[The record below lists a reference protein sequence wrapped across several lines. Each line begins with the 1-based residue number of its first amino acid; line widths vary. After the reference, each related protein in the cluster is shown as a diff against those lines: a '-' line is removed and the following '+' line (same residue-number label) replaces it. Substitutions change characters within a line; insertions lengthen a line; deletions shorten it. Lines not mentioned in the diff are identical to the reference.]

1 MSNIY
6 TLSVKSLSNEIKGSE
21 ILNSNNI
28 FVFFSPPNITLDH
41 KYNNYI
47 MNALK
52 NDLQNNF
59 TNLINNIKTNGINRN
74 EIINFEKEL
83 HKKVSKNML
92 SELYNKWRNNRNE
105 SFLGFLQK
113 NNNELKSVLL
123 EKLLDNFQNDIQIME
138 GGLSNSLNNKISNY
152 FDNNNENMDIQLF
165 IYTNKNNIPIHDLNF
180 NTEFNDNLVKGGL
193 YNSQISLESKTKDI
207 INDPSV
213 NEIKKNFSNKDFDQ
227 NYTSERFNTWYN
239 NLFSSTILPEKE
251 SLKTLLT
258 KKNSNMNIKSSKLYS
273 DINTKVN
280 NSVVLCF
287 FHKNTDNKNIKPSVN
302 LEKKIKSIYKDQN
315 ILLNLNTKN
324 RLVINNNLIS
334 VNNDFDTIN
343 FMNKINNDTTKMV
356 QKIPELNDK
365 NKMNQIHKDNFVNNY
380 MNQYIETFKNDNTNT
395 EDEYKQKY
403 FKYKNKYLNLK
414 KQIK

>member
-59 TNLINNIKTNGINRN
+59 TNLINNIKTNRINRN

-251 SLKTLLT
+251 SLKTLNIIHSLLT
-258 KKNSNMNIKSSKLYS
+258 
-273 DINTKVN
+273 
-280 NSVVLCF
+280 
-287 FHKNTDNKNIKPSVN
+287 
-302 LEKKIKSIYKDQN
+302 Q
-315 ILLNLNTKN
+315 
-324 RLVINNNLIS
+324 
-334 VNNDFDTIN
+334 
-343 FMNKINNDTTKMV
+343 
-356 QKIPELNDK
+356 
-365 NKMNQIHKDNFVNNY
+365 
-380 MNQYIETFKNDNTNT
+380 
-395 EDEYKQKY
+395 
-403 FKYKNKYLNLK
+403 
-414 KQIK
+414 